1 MDKKYGSRDDEMA
14 SKYGLHLHLKE
25 EEFRLSEWFAKEQR
39 KFLCEVALEVDG
51 LEKKMK

>member
-14 SKYGLHLHLKE
+14 SKDGLHLHLKE
-25 EEFRLSEWFAKEQR
+25 EGFRLSKCFAKEQR
-39 KFLCEVALEVDG
+39 KFLCEAALEVDE